1 MICVVG
7 GGVLGCTLTY
17 LLARGGARVTLL
29 EGGGLGQ
36 GGASG
41 VPVALLNPYRGR
53 SARASTFDL
62 TALAAMWRL
71 VGELEA
77 QGLDTGVRRSGVL
90 RVASNRRQAKGWR
103 TREGVRWFEP
113 GEVPAGYHAPFGG
126 FVAEAGG
133 WLEPRRWLRALVAA
147 ARARGAVVL
156 EGCLVERLEPG
167 WRLYTTV
174 CTPTSARTTTLHADR
189 VVLCTGSAPA
199 PHRAAP
205 ELERIA
211 GEVIGLQHAA
221 GLPYPLAG
229 AVYGAQLRETFY
241 LGGNHRPAAQPDERA
256 AAQLQRA
263 GGWFIP
269 TLREAPL
276 KSVWHGVRAKAD
288 DHLPLVR
295 ELEPGLW
302 FAGALAGRGFLAAA
316 QVAEKVA
323 AQLGADAAV

>member
-17 LLARGGARVTLL
+17 LLAREGGRVTLL
-29 EGGGLGQ
+29 EGRKIGQ
-36 GGASG
+36 GGASS

-53 SARASTFDL
+53 SARASAYDL

-71 VGELEA
+71 VDELEA

-90 RVASNRRQAKGWR
+90 RVASNRRQAKVWR

-113 GEVPAGYHAPFGG
+113 DEVPAGYHAPFGG
-126 FVAEAGG
+126 FVTETGG

-147 ARARGAVVL
+147 ARARGAAVL
-156 EGCLVERLEPG
+156 EGCAVERLEPG
-167 WRLYTTV
+167 WALH
-174 CTPTSARTTTLHADR
+174 TSASTLRADR
-189 VVLCTGSAPA
+189 VVLCTGAAPA
-199 PHRAAP
+199 PHQAAP
-205 ELERIA
+205 VLERVA

-229 AVYGAQLRETFY
+229 AVYGAQFGATFY

-256 AAQLQRA
+256 PAQLQRA
-263 GGWFIP
+263 GGWFVP

-276 KSVWHGVRAKAD
+276 RSVWHGVRAKTED
-288 DHLPLVR
+288 NLPLVR

-316 QVAEKVA
+316 QVAREVA
-323 AQLGADAAV
+323 TQLGIDAMV